1 MFYHI
6 AGEYV
11 HCEDSFVVLDC
22 GGVGY
27 KLTVSRTTAEALG
40 HPSTSSGQ
48 VKLYTDLAVREDGV
62 ELFGFYTEEELD
74 TFRMLI
80 AVSGVGPK
88 AALAIL
94 SLFTPDRLALA
105 VAAEDVKAI
114 SRANGVG
121 PKTAARVVL
130 ELKDKFKGLP
140 SSLGT
145 SVHSGAAPGFG
156 GSAAAPA
163 GKLSEATEAL
173 TVLGYNRT
181 EVMAALQK
189 VDTATMSVEQMITA
203 ALKYF
208 AK

>member
-11 HCEDSFVVLDC
+11 HSEESFVVLDC

-27 KLTVSRTTAEALG
+27 KLTVSRTTADALG
-40 HPSTSSGQ
+40 YPGAKEGK
-48 VKLYTDLAVREDGV
+48 VKLFTNLQVREDGV
-62 ELFGFYTEEELD
+62 ELFGFYTEEELEA
-74 TFRMLI
+74 FRMLI

-88 AALAIL
+88 AAMAIL
-94 SLFTPDRLALA
+94 SLFTPDKLAMA

-114 SRANGVG
+114 SRANGIG

-140 SSLGT
+140 TAGT
-145 SVHSGAAPGFG
+145 AVHSGTAPGFG
-156 GSAAAPA
+156 GSAVSG
-163 GKLSEATEAL
+163 GKLSEAVEAL
-173 TVLGYNRT
+173 TVLGYSRT

-189 VDTATMSVEQMITA
+189 MSTATMSVEEMITS

>member
-6 AGEYV
+6 TGDYV
-11 HCEDSFVVLDC
+11 HSEGSFVVLDC

-27 KLTVSRTTAEALG
+27 KLTVSRTTADALG
-40 HPSTSSGQ
+40 HPSTVTGK
-48 VKLYTDLAVREDGV
+48 VKLFTDLQVREDGV
-62 ELFGFYTEEELD
+62 ELFGFYSEDELD
-74 TFRMLI
+74 AFRMLI

-94 SLFTPDRLALA
+94 SLFTPDKLALA

-114 SRANGVG
+114 SRANGIG

-140 SSLGT
+140 SSGAGM

-156 GSAAAPA
+156 GTGASS
-163 GKLSEATEAL
+163 GKLSEAVEAL

-189 VDTATMSVEQMITA
+189 VNTATMSVEEMITS

>member
-11 HCEDSFVVLDC
+11 HSEESFVVLDC

-27 KLTVSRTTAEALG
+27 KLTVSRTTADALG
-40 HPSTSSGQ
+40 HPSHATGK
-48 VKLYTDLAVREDGV
+48 VKLYTDLQVREDGV
-62 ELFGFYTEEELD
+62 ELFGFYTEEELSA
-74 TFRMLI
+74 FRMLI

-88 AALAIL
+88 AALSIL
-94 SLFTPDRLALA
+94 SLFTPDALALA

-130 ELKDKFKGLP
+130 ELRDKFKGLP
-140 SSLGT
+140 SAPSA
-145 SVHSGAAPGFG
+145 VHSGTAPGFG
-156 GSAAAPA
+156 GGASASG
-163 GKLSEATEAL
+163 GKLSEALEAL
-173 TVLGYNRT
+173 TVLGYGRT

-189 VDTATMSVEQMITA
+189 VDTATMTVEQMITS

>member
-40 HPSTSSGQ
+40 HPSTSSGK

>member
-11 HCEDSFVVLDC
+11 HAEESFVVLDC

-27 KLTVSRTTAEALG
+27 KLTVSRTTAAALG
-40 HPSTSSGQ
+40 HPSTAMGK
-48 VKLYTDLAVREDGV
+48 VKLYTDLQVREDGV

-105 VAAEDVKAI
+105 VAAEDTKAI
-114 SRANGVG
+114 ARANGVG

-130 ELKDKFKGLP
+130 ELRDKFKGLP
-140 SSLGT
+140 SSVG
-145 SVHSGAAPGFG
+145 SAVHSGTAPGFG
-156 GSAAAPA
+156 GASTSG
-163 GKLSEATEAL
+163 GKLSEAVEAL

-189 VDTATMSVEQMITA
+189 VDTATMTVEQMITT

>member
-11 HCEDSFVVLDC
+11 HSEESFVVLDC

-27 KLTVSRTTAEALG
+27 KLTVSRTTADALG
-40 HPSTSSGQ
+40 HPSTREGK
-48 VKLYTDLAVREDGV
+48 VKLFTNLQVREDGV

-74 TFRMLI
+74 AFRMLI
-80 AVSGVGPK
+80 TVSGVGPK
-88 AALAIL
+88 AAMAIL
-94 SLFTPDRLALA
+94 SLFTPDKLAMA

-130 ELKDKFKGLP
+130 DLKDKFKGLP
-140 SSLGT
+140 SAGGAA
-145 SVHSGAAPGFG
+145 VHSGKAPGFG
-156 GSAAAPA
+156 GGAEAS
-163 GKLSEATEAL
+163 GKMSEAVEAL
-173 TVLGYNRT
+173 TVLGYSRT
-181 EVMAALQK
+181 EVMTALGK
-189 VDTATMSVEQMITA
+189 VSTATMSVEEMITS